1 MADLLEFHRR
11 AEKPQWWEMF
21 ARTEL
26 PFDDLLDSVDAIAGL
41 ARVPGSTV
49 DEYEYPEQEIKFDAG
64 EYAVWLEHP
73 DGREGEAAR
82 GGRGPAPRAS
92 LGGQQAAARCPSA

>member
-11 AEKPQWWEMF
+11 NEKPQWWEMF

-41 ARVPGSTV
+41 KRVKGTV
-49 DEYEYPEQEIKFDAG
+49 DEDRRRIRLGAC
-64 EYAVWLEHP
+64 AA
-73 DGREGEAAR
+73 DGIESSD
-82 GGRGPAPRAS
+82 GG
-92 LGGQQAAARCPSA
+92 

>member
-11 AEKPQWWEMF
+11 AEKPQWWELF

-41 ARVPGSTV
+41 VRVPGSTV
-49 DEYEYPEQEIKFDAG
+49 DEYEYPAQEIKFDAG
-64 EYAVWLEHP
+64 EQAVWLEHP
-73 DGREGEAAR
+73 DGAKVTLLEVDEDRR
-82 GGRGPAPRAS
+82 RVRLS
-92 LGGQQAAARCPSA
+92 VGQQASARCPSA